1 MKAAVLKRLLGRN
14 ITLFSELHS
23 GPIKENGWNAMVGN
37 GLSGAVM
44 RCIWISAIER
54 GCFFHLSCAHD
65 SCIDCAV
72 PIRADDI
79 EPSGN
84 RVAAGTSSAPLALF

>member
-65 SCIDCAV
+65 SCIALF
-72 PIRADDI
+72 RSADDEI

>member
-1 MKAAVLKRLLGRN
+1 MA
-14 ITLFSELHS
+14 FLHYR
-23 GPIKENGWNAMVGN
+23 N

-65 SCIDCAV
+65 SCIALF
-72 PIRADDI
+72 RSADDEI